1 MSRRKPGRPKARPL
15 THKQEVYVQAKI
27 LTGSRKE
34 ALKVAGYTDNANQVE
49 SSKAVQKALED
60 YRRKMDQKF
69 MDQADKVANL
79 LLGVIEDPDTPASAK
94 VTAIKD
100 WLDRAGLKPVDK
112 QEIEEKRAI
121 DTTSRLSRDL
131 INKLNMLPK
140 DKEKGEE

>member
-27 LTGSRKE
+27 LTGSKKE

-69 MDQADKVANL
+69 MDKADQVANIL
-79 LLGVIEDPDTPASAK
+79 LDIIENPDTPSKTK

-112 QEIEEKRAI
+112 QEVDDKRVI
-121 DTTSRLSRDL
+121 DASSRLSRDL
-131 INKLNMLPK
+131 IDKLNMLPK
-140 DKEKGEE
+140 EKGEE